1 MILKRLGNLLYV
13 GFATWMNKEIEPPVQ
28 APSDLSRA
36 APALSPGDVILVEG
50 RSRIGK
56 LIKNASQSS
65 WTHCAIFVGRISDHA
80 GSAHYALLKDAWQG
94 SENEYLLLEAEIGTG
109 AILTK
114 IDKYRDYNVRICR
127 PQALTKR
134 DADSVVESALN
145 HLDHEY
151 DVRQLVDLARFMYPI
166 RFVPRRWRSALFET
180 RSRKSQKRTICSTLI
195 ADAFYSVDFPI
206 RPIISKDE
214 HGDLRMNKLNA
225 RLCTPKDFDASPYF
239 DILKFPWI
247 PIVDPGV
254 YRNLPWVNEQDLKL
268 QESPSPA
275 ASKPSYR
282 VILDPLVARGLI
294 LVKSLRSL
302 VRLPTA
308 K

>member
-1 MILKRLGNLLYV
+1 
-13 GFATWMNKEIEPPVQ
+13 MNKEIEAPAQ

-50 RSRIGK
+50 RTRIGR
-56 LIKNASQSS
+56 LIKNVSQSS
-65 WTHCAIFVGRISDHA
+65 WTHCAIFVGRISDHTD
-80 GSAHYALLKDAWQG
+80 STNYNLLKNAWHG
-94 SENEYLLLEAEIGTG
+94 DENDYLLLEAEIGTG
-109 AILTK
+109 SILAK
-114 IDKYRDYNVRICR
+114 IDKYEDYNVRICR

-134 DADSVVESALN
+134 DADAVVNSALN

-151 DVRQLVDLARFMYPI
+151 DVRQLFDLARLMYPY
-166 RFVPRRWRSALFET
+166 RLVPRRWRSSLFET
-180 RSRKSQKRTICSTLI
+180 RSRSSRKRTICSTLI

-214 HGDLRMNKLNA
+214 QGDLRMNNLNA
-225 RLCTPKDFDASPYF
+225 RLCTPRDFDASPYF

-254 YRNLPWVNEQDLKL
+254 YRNLPWVNDPDSDAQHPPTPLPECV
-268 QESPSPA
+268 
-275 ASKPSYR
+275 KPSAFSEWLNQR
-282 VILDPLVARGLI
+282 FARASM
-294 LVKSLRSL
+294 LVKSLWSL
-302 VRLPTA
+302 VRLPAA

>member
-1 MILKRLGNLLYV
+1 MILKRLGNLLYI
-13 GFATWMNKEIEPPVQ
+13 GFAAWMNKEIEPPVQ

-36 APALSPGDVILVEG
+36 APALSAGDVILVEG

-56 LIKNASQSS
+56 LIKNVSQSS

-80 GSAHYALLKDAWQG
+80 GAPHYALLKDAWQG
-94 SENEYLLLEAEIGTG
+94 SENDYLLLEAEIGTG
-109 AILTK
+109 SILTK
-114 IDKYRDYNVRICR
+114 IDKYQDYNVRICR

-134 DADSVVESALN
+134 DSDAVMASALN

-166 RFVPRRWRSALFET
+166 RFVPRRWRSSLFET

-214 HGDLRMNKLNA
+214 HGNLRMNNLNA
-225 RLCTPKDFDASPYF
+225 RLCTPRDFDASPYF

-254 YRNLPWVNEQDLKL
+254 YRNLPWVNEQDFEP
-268 QESPSPA
+268 QETSPA
-275 ASKPSYR
+275 AEAKPGYR
-282 VILDPLVARGLI
+282 VILEPFLVRGLNLI
-294 LVKSLRSL
+294 KSLRAL
-302 VRLPTA
+302 VRLPIA